1 MRACCPSALGLTH
14 RLLSVGTD
22 VGRRLSSEHWDPQE
36 INSYRQA
43 IQTMAEDILSLRK
56 HARVLEAENR
66 MLRNHLI
73 QEEMEEEQDN
83 ADKTQ
88 KLMSMRQKLLLSE
101 LDTKKLRDTVQH
113 LQNELIRKNDREK
126 ELLLYQTQQPQ
137 AALLK
142 RHQDKLQKMKAL
154 EETVR
159 HQEKAGAGGKA
170 ARGRPR
176 RECVEPPAQASLCT
190 LLPR

>member
-1 MRACCPSALGLTH
+1 MRVCCPSALGLTH

-22 VGRRLSSEHWDPQE
+22 VGRRLNSEHWDPQE

-88 KLMSMRQKLLLSE
+88 KLSEGRKGARLSLGSE
-101 LDTKKLRDTVQH
+101 LW
-113 LQNELIRKNDREK
+113 DRAVGTFPRCSCYWTWADRSQLGPLHSGK
-126 ELLLYQTQQPQ
+126 QGIQSCLKPQ
-137 AALLK
+137 
-142 RHQDKLQKMKAL
+142 
-154 EETVR
+154 
-159 HQEKAGAGGKA
+159 G
-170 ARGRPR
+170 
-176 RECVEPPAQASLCT
+176 
-190 LLPR
+190 